1 MYMTEKFKKKPQF
14 DLTIAAQN
22 QFFQSIQALRLFFKA
37 ITKEIMLE
45 RDGNLHQLLQVNTFP
60 PEQFVDIGF
69 LTINLGGK
77 PIDRTTLLAQLFM
90 NQFAHV
96 DVFHNKTHSSIIA

>member
-22 QFFQSIQALRLFFKA
+22 QLFQSIQALRLFFKA

-45 RDGNLHQLLQVNTFP
+45 RDGNLHQLLQVNTFS
-60 PEQFVDIGF
+60 PEQLVYIGF
-69 LTINLGGK
+69 LTIDLGSK
-77 PIDRTTLLAQLFM
+77 PIDGASLIT
-90 NQFAHV
+90 
-96 DVFHNKTHSSIIA
+96 